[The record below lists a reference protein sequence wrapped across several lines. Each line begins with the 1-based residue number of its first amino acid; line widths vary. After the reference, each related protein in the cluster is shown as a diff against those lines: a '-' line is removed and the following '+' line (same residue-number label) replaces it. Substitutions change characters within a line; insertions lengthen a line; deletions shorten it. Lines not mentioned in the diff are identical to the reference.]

1 MVFNNSIVNKLD
13 FLYKPYAKRVL
24 EHFEVRFSFV
34 SRTQILDPLYAVTMY
49 RMRPRFLLLKSLDL
63 EGKFIEPN
71 IIMLL
76 SLLHLYTR
84 LETIKLENG
93 TTQLDLFSVL
103 GNPAVKD
110 TGIVD
115 KYHIDDIWV
124 SDEFRHQQSQNIRV
138 MREVRGQMSRFISIG
153 QLKGERLVRKL
164 EIRYIPKEAMELK
177 DAN

>member
-1 MVFNNSIVNKLD
+1 
-13 FLYKPYAKRVL
+13 
-24 EHFEVRFSFV
+24 
-34 SRTQILDPLYAVTMY
+34 
-49 RMRPRFLLLKSLDL
+49 MRPRFLLLKSLDL

-177 DAN
+177 DNPDH